1 MHTNISPHPDPTRN
15 RHLSPAVFS
24 GAATSFS
31 CADVRQ
37 KQGDARSNVMEPLRR
52 FAPRPH
58 AHGRSVG
65 AAGGRRRGRREPRP
79 SPPPVR
85 PSLRVPPPQNFWLY
99 LNTHPS
105 FPFGANMVGLSR
117 LGILLFPL
125 PWWSHVRRGRFHDI
139 VAPAWRSGGEGLSAS
154 PRRERDHE
162 RHKQELL
169 KSKLQGDFK
178 KRAVLWMSIAL
189 I

>member
-1 MHTNISPHPDPTRN
+1 MSGRN
-15 RHLSPAVFS
+15 RATLGATWWSHSGGLLLAPTPTAALSAQLEDGGEVAGSLGPHLHPSDHPCVF
-24 GAATSFS
+24 
-31 CADVRQ
+31 
-37 KQGDARSNVMEPLRR
+37 
-52 FAPRPH
+52 
-58 AHGRSVG
+58 
-65 AAGGRRRGRREPRP
+65 
-79 SPPPVR
+79 PPP
-85 PSLRVPPPQNFWLY
+85 NFWLY